1 VVASLS
7 KGNGGQRIG
16 GCVSLSAI
24 ATIKLFLYTGFF
36 MDWLQVVVLAVVQ
49 GVSEFL
55 PVSSSAHLILV
66 PVLTEW
72 QDQGLAFDVA
82 LHLGSLSAVIIY
94 FRQEIWQM
102 VISSLAALSG
112 KGVNEDARLAL
123 WVTLATIPV
132 GLIGLLLHDVI
143 SHLMRS
149 TLIIGF
155 SLIGFGLLLG
165 YADWRKEG
173 TRSEYQLRL
182 KDVLI
187 IGGAQALA
195 LIPGTSRSGITI
207 TAALMVGMNREGAS
221 RFSFL
226 LSIPVIV
233 LAGGLE
239 AVGLFSA
246 PQSIDWIAMLAGTL
260 LSGISAYLCIH
271 YFLVVIK
278 RLGMQP
284 FVIYRVLFGAWL
296 LWFFYF

>member
-1 VVASLS
+1 
-7 KGNGGQRIG
+7 
-16 GCVSLSAI
+16 
-24 ATIKLFLYTGFF
+24 

-49 GVSEFL
+49 GISEFL

-66 PVLTEW
+66 PVLTDW

-94 FRQEIWQM
+94 FRREIWQM
-102 VISSLAALSG
+102 VINSLAAISG
-112 KGVNEDARLAL
+112 KGVNEDARLAF

-132 GLIGLLLHDVI
+132 GLVGLLLHDII
-143 SHLMRS
+143 SHYMRS
-149 TLIIGF
+149 TLIIGI
-155 SLIGFGLLLG
+155 SLIAFGLLLG
-165 YADWRKEG
+165 YADWRMRG

-207 TAALMVGMNREGAS
+207 TAALMVGMSREGAA

-239 AVGLFSA
+239 AVGLFNTQ
-246 PQSIDWIAMLAGTL
+246 QSIDWVAMLVGTL

-271 YFLVVIK
+271 YFLVIIQK
-278 RLGMQP
+278 IGMQP

-296 LWFFYF
+296 LWFFHF

>member
-1 VVASLS
+1 MVTSSVA
-7 KGNGGQRIG
+7 
-16 GCVSLSAI
+16 
-24 ATIKLFLYTGFF
+24 
-36 MDWLQVVVLAVVQ
+36 AV
-49 GVSEFL
+49 
-55 PVSSSAHLILV
+55 
-66 PVLTEW
+66 
-72 QDQGLAFDVA
+72 
-82 LHLGSLSAVIIY
+82 
-94 FRQEIWQM
+94 
-102 VISSLAALSG
+102 SG
-112 KGVNEDARLAL
+112 KGVNEDARLAF

-132 GLIGLLLHDVI
+132 GIIGLLLHDVI
-143 SHLMRS
+143 SHDMRS

-165 YADWRKEG
+165 YADWRKQG

-207 TAALMVGMNREGAS
+207 TAALMVGMSREGAA

-239 AVGLFSA
+239 AIGLFSS
-246 PQSIDWIAMLAGTL
+246 PQSIDWVAMLVGTL
-260 LSGISAYLCIH
+260 LSGVSAYLCIH
-271 YFLVVIK
+271 YFLVVINK
-278 RLGMQP
+278 LGMQP

-296 LWFFYF
+296 LWFFHF

>member
-1 VVASLS
+1 
-7 KGNGGQRIG
+7 
-16 GCVSLSAI
+16 
-24 ATIKLFLYTGFF
+24 

-49 GVSEFL
+49 GISEFL

-72 QDQGLAFDVA
+72 EDQGLAFDVA
-82 LHLGSLSAVIIY
+82 LHLGSLSAVILY
-94 FRQEIWQM
+94 FRHEIWQM
-102 VISSLAALSG
+102 MTSSLAAMRG
-112 KGVNEDARLAL
+112 KGVNDDARLAF
-123 WVTLATIPV
+123 WVTFATIPV
-132 GLIGLLLHDVI
+132 GIIGLVLHDVI
-143 SHLMRS
+143 SHFMRS

-165 YADWRKEG
+165 YADWRKG
-173 TRSEYQLRL
+173 GKRSEYQLGL

-207 TAALMVGMNREGAS
+207 TAALMVGMSREGAS

-239 AVGLFSA
+239 AIGLFNASE
-246 PQSIDWIAMLAGTL
+246 SIDWLAMLVGTL
-260 LSGISAYLCIH
+260 LSGVSAYLCIH
-271 YFLVVIK
+271 YFLVIIK
-278 RLGMQP
+278 KLGMQP

>member
-1 VVASLS
+1 
-7 KGNGGQRIG
+7 
-16 GCVSLSAI
+16 
-24 ATIKLFLYTGFF
+24 

-49 GVSEFL
+49 GISEFL

-66 PVLTEW
+66 PVLTDW

-102 VISSLAALSG
+102 VISSLAAISG
-112 KGVNEDARLAL
+112 KGVNEDARLAF
-123 WVTLATIPV
+123 WVLLATIPV
-132 GLIGLLLHDVI
+132 GIVGLLLHDVI
-143 SHLMRS
+143 SHYMRS
-149 TLIIGF
+149 TLIIGI
-155 SLIGFGLLLG
+155 SLIAFGLLLG
-165 YADWRKEG
+165 YADWRMRG

-195 LIPGTSRSGITI
+195 LIPGTSRSGITM
-207 TAALMVGMNREGAS
+207 TAALMVGMSREGAA

-239 AVGLFSA
+239 AVGLFNA
-246 PQSIDWIAMLAGTL
+246 EKSIDWNAMLVGTL
-260 LSGISAYLCIH
+260 LSGVSAYLCIH
-271 YFLVVIK
+271 YFLVIIK
-278 RLGMQP
+278 KIGMQP

-296 LWFFYF
+296 IWFFHF